1 MEHDP
6 EDLTLLVRSEYIQ
19 DSEAKSTD
27 VQYLE
32 LRLNDHI
39 AENEERFAALEG
51 VNDSRKVI
59 YKGSKAVFE
68 IFKGKSKERSLKLPS
83 DTFSLLG
90 FFLFSF

>member
-6 EDLTLLVRSEYIQ
+6 EDLSLLVRSEYIQ
-19 DSEAKSTD
+19 DSEVKSSD

-51 VNDSRKVI
+51 LNDKGKVI
-59 YKGSKAVFE
+59 KY
-68 IFKGKSKERSLKLPS
+68 LK
-83 DTFSLLG
+83 TSLLS
-90 FFLFSF
+90 L

>member
-1 MEHDP
+1 MEYDP

-19 DSEAKSTD
+19 DSAAKSTD

-51 VNDSRKVI
+51 VNDKRKVI
-59 YKGSKAVFE
+59 YKESKDVLRYLMTFPLSFNPSKAAN
-68 IFKGKSKERSLKLPS
+68 RSS
-83 DTFSLLG
+83 FSAI
-90 FFLFSF
+90 